1 MVVETEYGTGCG
13 VSTKGDM
20 YSYGILVLEM
30 VTGRRPTD
38 AMFGEG
44 ASLHKFCEM
53 AIPEGVTEIAD
64 SRLLVPVVEEGR
76 RMMEIKIRECL
87 VGLARIG
94 VECSAELPV
103 DRMDIKDVVLE
114 LHSIKQSLCH

>member
-38 AMFGEG
+38 AMFW
-44 ASLHKFCEM
+44 
-53 AIPEGVTEIAD
+53 
-64 SRLLVPVVEEGR
+64 
-76 RMMEIKIRECL
+76 
-87 VGLARIG
+87 
-94 VECSAELPV
+94 
-103 DRMDIKDVVLE
+103 
-114 LHSIKQSLCH
+114 